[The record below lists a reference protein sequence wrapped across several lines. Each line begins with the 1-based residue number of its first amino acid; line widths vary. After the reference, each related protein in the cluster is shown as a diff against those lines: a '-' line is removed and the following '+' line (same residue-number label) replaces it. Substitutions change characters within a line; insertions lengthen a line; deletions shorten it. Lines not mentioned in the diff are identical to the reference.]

1 MPTMTPSIRSRARAW
16 FARWRRPARPLA
28 AAPYRAASP
37 PAPPRPSPR
46 PDTRTALGRVWP
58 LHRMVALG
66 RAVGVSV
73 FAVVLFATLV
83 RCARFA
89 APHVSPSVA
98 HLLAIPFGLLVG
110 LVAAIAFLAAGW
122 VLLCVAALSL
132 VSAWHVLV
140 GLARGVVA
148 LTTGRSPD

>member
-1 MPTMTPSIRSRARAW
+1 MTPSMLSRVRARL
-16 FARWRRPARPLA
+16 ARWRRPSKPLA
-28 AAPYRAASP
+28 AAPYRA
-37 PAPPRPSPR
+37 PAPPRPGPR
-46 PDTRTALGRVWP
+46 PDIRTTLGRVWP
-58 LHRMVALG
+58 LHRIAALG

-73 FAVVLFATLV
+73 FAVVIFAALV
-83 RCARFA
+83 RCAEFA
-89 APHVSPSVA
+89 APRVSTPVT

-148 LTTGRSPD
+148 LTTDGSPH